1 MSSTNPLGTALI
13 TGASSGIG
21 AVYADRLA
29 RRGHD
34 LVLVAR
40 NGERLQALAARIT
53 AQTGRRTEVL
63 VADLTKPQDQQR
75 IAERLQSDDG
85 IGVLVNNAGF
95 NVAAPIVD
103 SSPDRLDEMIQLNV
117 VALTRLARA
126 VAPRLV
132 KRGLGAI
139 INISSIAAVAPA
151 LLNGAYGG
159 TKAYVLNF
167 TEALQHEIGAKG
179 VRVQAVLPGATRTDF
194 WALAGLPVE
203 HLPSEIVMSAED
215 MVDASLVAF
224 DQGEVVT
231 IPALPDLAVWQSF
244 EAARAALGPFLSSRK
259 PAARLTTTAQ
269 TRSP

>member
-1 MSSTNPLGTALI
+1 MSSTNPLGTALV

-40 NGERLQALAARIT
+40 TGERLQALATRIT
-53 AQTGRRTEVL
+53 AQTGRHVEVL
-63 VADLTKPQDQQR
+63 AADLTKPRDQLR

-95 NVAAPIVD
+95 NIASPIVD
-103 SSPDRLDEMIQLNV
+103 SSPDRMDEMIQLNV
-117 VALTRLARA
+117 VALTRLAHA
-126 VAPRLV
+126 VAPRLA
-132 KRGLGAI
+132 KRGRGAI
-139 INISSIAAVAPA
+139 INISSIAAIAPA

-231 IPALPDLAVWQSF
+231 IPALPDLAVWTSF
-244 EAARAALGPFLSSRK
+244 EAARAALGPFLSSRE
-259 PAARLTTTAQ
+259 PAARLSAG
-269 TRSP
+269 